1 MNTQS
6 VAASPRPRKWTD
18 EALRLEAQKYTTK
31 REFIRGS
38 NIAYQTIRKSG
49 RLEEFCSHMQDAY
62 HRWSD
67 DELIAEARKYTT
79 RGEFQ
84 EKASSAYQIVIARG
98 LQEIACAH
106 MKYVRNQ
113 WTDELL
119 HEEAL
124 KYGSRTEFARKAGSA
139 YNTALRRGL
148 LDTICSHMEKTR
160 LDCDTIYL
168 WRVKNT
174 DIYKIGVTSVMY
186 GLCRM
191 YQVAEAGGFDPELL
205 VQTTTNRRPYDV
217 EKELLSLGRPVVFD
231 QKFHGYTEFRRLS
244 DPEVKQ
250 AVGIIASNSWLN

>member
-31 REFIRGS
+31 REFIRS
-38 NIAYQTIRKSG
+38 SINAYRTIQQSG
-49 RLEEFCSHMQDAY
+49 RIEEFCSHMQDAY
-62 HRWSD
+62 RRWSD
-67 DELIAEARKYTT
+67 EDLIAEARKYNT
-79 RGEFQ
+79 RGEF
-84 EKASSAYQIVIARG
+84 EEGSSSAYQIVFARG
-98 LQEIACAH
+98 LQDIAFAH
-106 MKYVRNQ
+106 MKHVRKQ
-113 WTDELL
+113 WTDQLL

-124 KYGSRTEFARKAGSA
+124 KYGSRTEFARKASSA

-148 LDTICSHMEKTR
+148 LDEICSHMEKTR
-160 LDCDTIYL
+160 NKRDTIYL

-174 DIYKIGVTSVMY
+174 DIYKIGVTSTMY
-186 GLCRM
+186 ALCRM

-205 VQTTTNRRPYDV
+205 VQTTVNCRPHDV
-217 EKELLSLGRPVVFD
+217 ERELLSLGRPVVFD

-244 DPEVKQ
+244 DNEVKQ